1 MTVKLVDLHS
11 LPIFPSS
18 TTLRSLPPS
27 QQSAV
32 LEHIS
37 STLFYALSLPDEKL
51 SKLLCNDF
59 IASYARQE
67 ATRILGELIFSS
79 GDQGAER
86 RPPQERVIR
95 KRVLSLALRLSNL
108 PRAGGLTLPSIL
120 DLCVVYGA
128 RNSSRVKELM
138 ERAVRSHPI
147 LLQEI
152 RNSAVPSFASI
163 ILSTD
168 GGLHAL
174 RKTAFCLK
182 NLLQCSP
189 PSVLDEF
196 LKDNDFVVALAKC
209 YDGRLSAIATGYGGI
224 DLDREDD
231 TETTTTW
238 VGCKADLLDCFHV
251 LLEHTLKNVRIDPQA
266 NAERAFSLVFALLNL
281 PTSSGQSH
289 GSEIPFL
296 NRSLVADYQDA
307 YGLSSALASVLSYN
321 DDARLDVM
329 DATLKSFETAGS
341 GDKCGALRI
350 ILRSSGA
357 PSGTDY
363 RGIVGPKGKERAPP
377 PPEPPVNVDLDAAV
391 SSVLDILPDQEP
403 AYIRAL
409 LALPQFGGNAE
420 QVIAA
425 LLEGEAPPPSSVNSN
440 SLPEPPVTPVSR
452 DNAPPIERRNIFNE
466 QPIETTNVQIGK
478 RRGDADTVLQDRGF
492 LDQMKADILRRA
504 AELTDSDDEDGQDVD
519 ELDDLGS
526 VLDSGVKVVAD
537 REDIEGES
545 DEDEDEDTE
554 GETHSQTPE
563 TICELAYLKDPKLFD
578 RNVETR
584 RSKARADLKAQ
595 TGWTDEQLEGWRIM
609 LERNPKKDKIL
620 LKHEF
625 KGNKKG
631 PILSQATDQSGSSS
645 GRGRGHGRGRG
656 GNGRGRGGDGPRRG
670 GATGSDGGDA
680 RERAWK
686 DKNKSRR
693 ANHNRKRGHDRKM
706 TRGGAVPGPLT

>member
-37 STLFYALSLPDEKL
+37 STLFYALSLQDERL

-67 ATRILGELIFSS
+67 ATRMLGELIFFS
-79 GDQGAER
+79 GDQGTER
-86 RPPQERVIR
+86 RPPQERFIR
-95 KRVLSLALRLSNL
+95 KRVLSLALRLSNF

-120 DLCVVYGA
+120 DLCVAYGA
-128 RNSSRVKELM
+128 RNSSRVKEIM
-138 ERAVRSHPI
+138 EKAVRSHPT

-152 RNSAVPSFASI
+152 RNNAVPSFASI
-163 ILSTD
+163 ILST
-168 GGLHAL
+168 GSGLHAL

-182 NLLQCSP
+182 HLLQCSP

-209 YDGRLSAIATGYGGI
+209 YNGRLSAIATGYGGV

-231 TETTTTW
+231 TETTTSW
-238 VGCKADLLDCFHV
+238 VGCKVDLLDCFHV
-251 LLEHTLKNVRIDPQA
+251 LLQHTLNNVRIDPRA

-307 YGLSSALASVLSYN
+307 YGLSSTLASVLSYN
-321 DDARLDVM
+321 DDPRLDVL
-329 DATLKSFETAGS
+329 DATLKSFETVGS

-350 ILRSSGA
+350 ILRSTGA
-357 PSGTDY
+357 PSGIDY
-363 RGIVGPKGKERAPP
+363 RGVVGPKGKERAPP
-377 PPEPPVNVDLDAAV
+377 PPEPPENVDLDAAV
-391 SSVLDILPDQEP
+391 SSVLNILPDQEP

-409 LALPQFGGNAE
+409 LALPRFDGNAE

-425 LLEGEAPPPSSVNSN
+425 LLEGEAPPPSSVKSD
-440 SLPEPPVTPVSR
+440 SFPEPSVTPVPQ
-452 DNAPPIERRNIFNE
+452 DHAPPVERRNIFDE
-466 QPIETTNVQIGK
+466 QQLMETTNVQVGK

-504 AELTDSDDEDGQDVD
+504 AELTDSDEDGQDDD
-519 ELDDLGS
+519 ELDDLES

-554 GETHSQTPE
+554 GEAPLQTPE
-563 TICELAYLKDPKLFD
+563 MICELAYLKDPKLFNRD
-578 RNVETR
+578 VETR

-595 TGWTDEQLEGWRIM
+595 TGWTDEQLEGWRVM

-631 PILSQATDQSGSSS
+631 PILIQASDQPGSSS
-645 GRGRGHGRGRG
+645 DRGRGRGRGRG
-656 GNGRGRGGDGPRRG
+656 GNGRGRGGGGPRRG
-670 GATGSDGGDA
+670 GAAGSNGGDA
-680 RERAWK
+680 RERARK
-686 DKNKSRR
+686 DKNKARQ

-706 TRGGAVPGPLT
+706 ARGGGIPGPST